1 MNIKDKNYLKNEKE
15 NRESSSIT
23 KAHSH
28 LLTLTLSNY
37 LNLQR
42 QRHSNVD
49 TLINQVHQ
57 MNHCAELSTSVSTF
71 KASTQSEW
79 AKDEGNYPCG
89 KKGGKKSH
97 AEQKYC
103 AEILKNSS
111 NSQIDRPARS
121 QIILTGEVISL
132 TFLQVC
138 KRVRDIGTN
147 NDDNQ
152 FSVQAFSPYVWA
164 GFFFLHN
171 AERALLISIHILR

>member
-1 MNIKDKNYLKNEKE
+1 
-15 NRESSSIT
+15 
-23 KAHSH
+23 
-28 LLTLTLSNY
+28 
-37 LNLQR
+37 
-42 QRHSNVD
+42 
-49 TLINQVHQ
+49 

-79 AKDEGNYPCG
+79 AKDEGNYIPVE
-89 KKGGKKSH
+89 KKGEKKSH

-164 GFFFLHN
+164 GFFFCTTQKEHCSYLSTYH
-171 AERALLISIHILR
+171 ARGWRRGSKTSG

>member
-1 MNIKDKNYLKNEKE
+1 MNGRKTRETISLWEK
-15 NRESSSIT
+15 R
-23 KAHSH
+23 
-28 LLTLTLSNY
+28 
-37 LNLQR
+37 
-42 QRHSNVD
+42 
-49 TLINQVHQ
+49 
-57 MNHCAELSTSVSTF
+57 
-71 KASTQSEW
+71 
-79 AKDEGNYPCG
+79 
-89 KKGGKKSH
+89 GKKSH

-164 GFFFLHN
+164 GFFFSAQRRKSTAYIYPHITLGGGGGGPRLQDRDYPEAKLHGSTKGHLSDS
-171 AERALLISIHILR
+171 LLEACSF

>member
-1 MNIKDKNYLKNEKE
+1 MGERRGK
-15 NRESSSIT
+15 
-23 KAHSH
+23 
-28 LLTLTLSNY
+28 LS
-37 LNLQR
+37 LWKKR
-42 QRHSNVD
+42 
-49 TLINQVHQ
+49 
-57 MNHCAELSTSVSTF
+57 
-71 KASTQSEW
+71 
-79 AKDEGNYPCG
+79 G
-89 KKGGKKSH
+89 KKITC
-97 AEQKYC
+97 EQKYC

-171 AERALLISIHILR
+171 AERALLISIHILREGVEEGVQDFRIVLILRQSCMAVLKDISVTAY

>member
-1 MNIKDKNYLKNEKE
+1 MSL
-15 NRESSSIT
+15 
-23 KAHSH
+23 
-28 LLTLTLSNY
+28 
-37 LNLQR
+37 
-42 QRHSNVD
+42 
-49 TLINQVHQ
+49 
-57 MNHCAELSTSVSTF
+57 
-71 KASTQSEW
+71 W
-79 AKDEGNYPCG
+79 
-89 KKGGKKSH
+89 KKGRERGKKSH

-152 FSVQAFSPYVWA
+152 FSLQAFSPNAWA
-164 GFFFLHN
+164 GVFKESLNVTHPHTPHP
-171 AERALLISIHILR
+171 A

>member
-1 MNIKDKNYLKNEKE
+1 MNGRKT
-15 NRESSSIT
+15 RETISLW
-23 KAHSH
+23 K
-28 LLTLTLSNY
+28 
-37 LNLQR
+37 
-42 QRHSNVD
+42 
-49 TLINQVHQ
+49 
-57 MNHCAELSTSVSTF
+57 
-71 KASTQSEW
+71 
-79 AKDEGNYPCG
+79 
-89 KKGGKKSH
+89 KKGEKSH

-111 NSQIDRPARS
+111 NSQIDRPARR

-164 GFFFLHN
+164 VFFFFKESLNVTHPHTPHPAQRRKSTAHIYPHIMLGGGGGGPRLQDRAYPEAKLHGSTKGHLSDS
-171 AERALLISIHILR
+171 LLEACSF

>member
-1 MNIKDKNYLKNEKE
+1 MNGRKT
-15 NRESSSIT
+15 RETIS
-23 KAHSH
+23 
-28 LLTLTLSNY
+28 L
-37 LNLQR
+37 
-42 QRHSNVD
+42 
-49 TLINQVHQ
+49 
-57 MNHCAELSTSVSTF
+57 
-71 KASTQSEW
+71 W
-79 AKDEGNYPCG
+79 
-89 KKGGKKSH
+89 KKRGKKSH

-164 GFFFLHN
+164 GFFFCTTQKEHCLYLSTYYARGWRRGPRLQDRAYPEAKLHGSTKGHLSDS
-171 AERALLISIHILR
+171 LLEACSF